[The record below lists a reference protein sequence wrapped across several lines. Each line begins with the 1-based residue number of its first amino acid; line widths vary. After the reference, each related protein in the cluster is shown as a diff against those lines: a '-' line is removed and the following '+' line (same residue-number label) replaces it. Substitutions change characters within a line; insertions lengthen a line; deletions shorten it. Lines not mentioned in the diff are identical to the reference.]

1 MKLQYKLRQ
10 ETPMIHFQA
19 DEYGAILRA
28 TEVKPKLDRFIQEW
42 CKEKEKYEVIPDN
55 WKKKID
61 KENTALDYKMRI
73 INKQNVE
80 GKEVC
85 SDLYF
90 GNMGVKKA
98 LKMKQVLYE
107 DAFDLH
113 IICFHKDLREII
125 DKCIRLFFLTTNF
138 GTRQNKGFGGF
149 VAYTE
154 GITEENIT
162 KEIEDAEKLLPW
174 WYQKEKDPNTHI
186 TIYRIDYSKSFKGR
200 DEYYSE
206 IFMDIKIIYKVL
218 KSGINYGK
226 TYIKSYLTKYFL
238 EKKIAGEKRY
248 MKAEG
253 ISPNIA
259 CEKNEVHRVE
269 NKKYEGLEPRYIRGL
284 FGTTEK
290 LKYCTKYGKNKEG
303 KIVAQGCQKISI
315 KNTTEEIKR
324 VPSPVLFKV
333 VNKHLYIIPNN
344 QLDAVYGA
352 QFEFESENSKKGI
365 LSIPTKDEFNM
376 NEFFEK
382 YVNELNNS
390 NGELYKELRDYRE
403 GKKRLKFIEKEI
415 TIEKCKEVPN
425 V

>member
-162 KEIEDAEKLLPW
+162 KEIED
-174 WYQKEKDPNTHI
+174 
-186 TIYRIDYSKSFKGR
+186 
-200 DEYYSE
+200 
-206 IFMDIKIIYKVL
+206 
-218 KSGINYGK
+218 
-226 TYIKSYLTKYFL
+226 YF
-238 EKKIAGEKRY
+238 IG
-248 MKAEG
+248 
-253 ISPNIA
+253 
-259 CEKNEVHRVE
+259 
-269 NKKYEGLEPRYIRGL
+269 
-284 FGTTEK
+284 
-290 LKYCTKYGKNKEG
+290 
-303 KIVAQGCQKISI
+303 
-315 KNTTEEIKR
+315 
-324 VPSPVLFKV
+324 
-333 VNKHLYIIPNN
+333 
-344 QLDAVYGA
+344 
-352 QFEFESENSKKGI
+352 
-365 LSIPTKDEFNM
+365 
-376 NEFFEK
+376 
-382 YVNELNNS
+382 
-390 NGELYKELRDYRE
+390 
-403 GKKRLKFIEKEI
+403 
-415 TIEKCKEVPN
+415 N
-425 V
+425 VK